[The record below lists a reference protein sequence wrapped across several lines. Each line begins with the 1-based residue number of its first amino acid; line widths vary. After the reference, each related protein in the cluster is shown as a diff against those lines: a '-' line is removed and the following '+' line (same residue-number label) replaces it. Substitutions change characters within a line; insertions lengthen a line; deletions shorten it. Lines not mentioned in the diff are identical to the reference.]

1 MGQVHNV
8 MLILA
13 MTAIMAVLTTM
24 LTYFVDLLPS
34 AIEETQVAAG
44 AVERPV
50 QTAPGD

>member
-1 MGQVHNV
+1 

-13 MTAIMAVLTTM
+13 ITAMMAVLTTM

-34 AIEETQVAAG
+34 AIEETQVAAA
-44 AVERPV
+44 AVERSV

>member
-13 MTAIMAVLTTM
+13 ITAMMAVLTTM

-44 AVERPV
+44 AVEHRV

>member
-1 MGQVHNV
+1 

-13 MTAIMAVLTTM
+13 ITAMMAVLTTM

-34 AIEETQVAAG
+34 AIEETQVAAA
-44 AVERPV
+44 AVESSV